1 MKCIRT
7 LLMSIMLAAFLT
19 VPVCAYK
26 EEDALSEQ
34 KDAYGLSELEQSLPQ
49 EAIDIFADDASGT
62 VSEPGAYL
70 DRILYAAG
78 LNFGVILRDSL
89 RNVCQI
95 LLIGI
100 VTSLLCSLPCAAE
113 QAAWTS
119 TAGAMTAAV
128 LGASH
133 ASACFPQAVQVVKTL
148 SSFSGKIL
156 PALSAAAAAGGAITS
171 AGARFAVSSLL
182 LDLYCQFAIRFLVSF
197 LSAFMGLVLAANVLQ
212 NDLLQSIAA
221 LFKRMVTI
229 LLIGSAVILSS
240 LLLLTGMLHGA
251 ADTAAL
257 KAAKA
262 ALSGALPVV
271 GKILSDAA
279 EAVTSGA
286 AVLCSGAGV
295 LGIAVVTAVC
305 IVPYLTL
312 GVHYLLFKCM
322 CAFCVPMS
330 DKRFAGL
337 LSGLADVYA
346 ILLGTVGTISFAVY
360 ASILSFIRAVQT

>member
-1 MKCIRT
+1 MKCMRT
-7 LLMSIMLAAFLT
+7 LLMSLLIAAFLT
-19 VPVCAYK
+19 VPVCAYR

-34 KDAYGLSELEQSLPQ
+34 KDVYGLSELEQSLPQ
-49 EAIDIFADDASGT
+49 EAIDVFSDDASGIGT
-62 VSEPGAYL
+62 EPDTYL
-70 DRILYAAG
+70 SRILQTAG
-78 LNFGVILRDSL
+78 LNFGAILRESL

-100 VTSLLCSLPCAAE
+100 LTSLLCALPCAKE

-128 LGASH
+128 VGASH
-133 ASACFPQAVQVVKTL
+133 ASACFPQAVQVIETL
-148 SSFSGKIL
+148 SAFSGKIL

-182 LDLYCQFAIRFLVSF
+182 LDLYCQFAIRFLVPF
-197 LSAFMGLVLAANVLQ
+197 LSAFTCLVLAANVLQ
-212 NDLLQSIAA
+212 NDLLHSMAA
-221 LFKRMVTI
+221 LFKRMATI
-229 LLIGSAVILSS
+229 LLIGSAVILST

-279 EAVTSGA
+279 ETVTSGA
-286 AVLCSGAGV
+286 AVLCSGAGIF
-295 LGIAVVTAVC
+295 GIAVVTAVC
-305 IVPYLTL
+305 IVPYLSL
-312 GVHYLLFKCM
+312 GAHYLLYKCM
-322 CAFCVPMS
+322 CAFCIPMS

-346 ILLGTVGTISFAVY
+346 TLLGTVGTISFAVY
-360 ASILSFIRAVQT
+360 ASILSFLRAVQT